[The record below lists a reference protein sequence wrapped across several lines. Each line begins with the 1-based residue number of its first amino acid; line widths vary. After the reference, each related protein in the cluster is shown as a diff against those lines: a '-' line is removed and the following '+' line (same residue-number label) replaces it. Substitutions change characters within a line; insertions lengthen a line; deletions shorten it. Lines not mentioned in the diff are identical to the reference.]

1 MKIRFPVIWRDSE
14 KLDDEAQNQYK
25 AFNQT
30 PEEIVE
36 KGEAVIELYKIES
49 WHALDN
55 TTIVH
60 LESGKEYEIDIKEDI
75 FSELYGKMAL
85 CIIGEIYIEK
95 EKNDE
100 DNDEDPI

>member
-14 KLDDEAQNQYK
+14 KLNDEQENQYK
-25 AFNQT
+25 AFNQV

-36 KGEAVIELYKIES
+36 KGEAVIDLNRIES
-49 WHALDN
+49 WHALEGS
-55 TTIVH
+55 TLVH
-60 LESGKEYEIDIKEDI
+60 LQSGTEYEVDIREEI

-85 CIIGEIYIEK
+85 SIVGEIYIEK

-100 DNDEDPI
+100 DEELNI